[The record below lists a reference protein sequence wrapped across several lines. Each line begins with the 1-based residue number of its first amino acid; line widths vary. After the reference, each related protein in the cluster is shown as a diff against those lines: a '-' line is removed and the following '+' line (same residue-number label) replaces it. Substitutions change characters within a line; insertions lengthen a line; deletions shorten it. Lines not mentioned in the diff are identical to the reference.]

1 MVAFNLYFLYQQV
14 GDCLQDPDTG
24 AGVSSDDRSL
34 RCNITQRTVLVLL
47 LSLGMSAVLLGY
59 KVSHLPQLQSIWS
72 EKRELNWKRK
82 LLAADIHTSEE
93 LPMPLRTPRTPRTPQ
108 QNMRGDVGTP
118 RPYMRDATEMANMQD
133 IKAETADDA
142 SLLPALE
149 ATDQGLV
156 EAGKPLYGLC

>member
-1 MVAFNLYFLYQQV
+1 MLFPSQLPCSQLPCRVSRWRPHVQSCRLRLNLARYDCPMVAFNLYFLYQQV

-24 AGVSSDDRSL
+24 AGVGSDDRSL

-93 LPMPLRTPRTPRTPQ
+93 LPMPLRTPRTRAKPVRT
-108 QNMRGDVGTP
+108 N
-118 RPYMRDATEMANMQD
+118 
-133 IKAETADDA
+133 K
-142 SLLPALE
+142 
-149 ATDQGLV
+149 
-156 EAGKPLYGLC
+156 